1 MNKPTVI
8 GVPDLSIQYIER
20 PTVKALIFNEK
31 NEVLII
37 NNGLLPGGGVEDDE
51 DDTTALRREII
62 EEVGMT
68 VSDIDRY
75 ETVIQY
81 RNYLNKKYVIHGYTA
96 RYVGSFVK
104 PSPQDA
110 GEVLFVVAWY
120 SIEDAKKLLNAS
132 ISHMESAEVVA
143 DDAYEGALFNLKT
156 TRVLLDADF
165 LL

>member
-81 RNYLNKKYVIHGYTA
+81 RNYLLA
-96 RYVGSFVK
+96 FR
-104 PSPQDA
+104 
-110 GEVLFVVAWY
+110 L
-120 SIEDAKKLLNAS
+120 
-132 ISHMESAEVVA
+132 
-143 DDAYEGALFNLKT
+143 
-156 TRVLLDADF
+156 
-165 LL
+165 